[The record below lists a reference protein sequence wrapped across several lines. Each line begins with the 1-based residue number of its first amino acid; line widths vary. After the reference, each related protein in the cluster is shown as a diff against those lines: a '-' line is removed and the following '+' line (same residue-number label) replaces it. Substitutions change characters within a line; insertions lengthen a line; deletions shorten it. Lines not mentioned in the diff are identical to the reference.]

1 MTRELIK
8 TDKYS
13 SINNNGN
20 SAIQADVFE
29 KYPEFDGVMV
39 RRDEITV
46 KDPNQ
51 IKSATENNG
60 DFSIEDTRFR
70 YSEELEDGTQD
81 YGNTFNVD
89 KPKSITNK
97 TLGHGMP

>member
-1 MTRELIK
+1 M
-8 TDKYS
+8 YS

-70 YSEELEDGTQD
+70 YSEELDDNDTQD
-81 YGNTFNVD
+81 YGDTFNVD
-89 KPKSITNK
+89 NPKSIINRNIRTWDA
-97 TLGHGMP
+97 LVDSDAI